1 MGSAPKRLKMT
12 GSGPQLM
19 ASCNMFKISCK
30 VRINNGTS
38 NYTEWKVISFL
49 SKLLSK
55 NCAVLSLRRQLSMLE
70 VSGTKDYI
78 VLLICFM
85 NEPIYD
91 RTYIDSVLLL
101 SKYSRKKILNY

>member
-1 MGSAPKRLKMT
+1 
-12 GSGPQLM
+12 
-19 ASCNMFKISCK
+19 
-30 VRINNGTS
+30 
-38 NYTEWKVISFL
+38 
-49 SKLLSK
+49 
-55 NCAVLSLRRQLSMLE
+55 MLE